1 MTSLINLFQLEYL
14 IIIPKSRR
22 WKMNLQGKLYGYYAC
37 VALNML
43 ANINLCLTRASSR
56 DWRSEGDAE

>member
-1 MTSLINLFQLEYL
+1 
-14 IIIPKSRR
+14 
-22 WKMNLQGKLYGYYAC
+22 MNLQGKLYGYYAC